1 MRRKR
6 ILKMDYM
13 TMNKKK
19 PEVLAP
25 AGDMEKLRFSIAYG
39 ADAVYLGGEHFGLR
53 VKSNNFTLEEI
64 REAVAYCHDCNKKVY
79 ITVNIFAHNEDIDVL
94 PEYLRFLND
103 IGPDGLLISD
113 PGVVLLAKEFAP
125 SIPLH
130 ISTQANNVN
139 WKTVEFWQRFGAE
152 RVVLGRE
159 LSLAEMEEIRRKTT
173 AELEIFVHGAM
184 CMSYSGR
191 CLLSN
196 YLTGR
201 DANRGACTHPCRW
214 KYALVEQQRPGEYLP
229 LEEDERGSYIMNSKD
244 LELLPYLPQLY
255 DIGIDS
261 FKIEGRVKSSYY
273 VAVVTGVYREAVDCL
288 VDEPECFE
296 ERLPQW
302 LEELCTV
309 SHRQYTGGFIE
320 RKPTAEDHRYETSS
334 YERLYDFVAIVKGYD
349 EKKQVL
355 ILEQRNHF
363 AVGETLEFV
372 PPKGTPFVVKVKEL
386 FDEEDHLIAKAPH
399 AQMTVKLPWNRSLP
413 ALTIV
418 RRKCHGME

>member
-1 MRRKR
+1 MQPKQ
-6 ILKMDYM
+6 ILKMDCM
-13 TMNKKK
+13 TMNKRK

-25 AGDMEKLRFSIAYG
+25 AGDMEKLRFAIAYG

-53 VKSNNFTLEEI
+53 VKSNNFTLDEI
-64 REAVAYCHDCNKKVY
+64 REAVAYCHQRGKKVY
-79 ITVNIFAHNEDIDVL
+79 ITVNIFAHNEDIEAL
-94 PEYLRFLND
+94 PEYLRSLNE

-113 PGVVLLAKEFAP
+113 PGVVLLTKEYAP
-125 SIPLH
+125 AIPLH

-139 WKTVEFWQRFGAE
+139 WKTVEFWQQFGAE

-159 LSLAEMEEIRRKTT
+159 LSLEEMAEIRQKTT

-196 YLTGR
+196 YLAGR

-255 DIGIDS
+255 DIGINS

-273 VAVVTGVYREAVDCL
+273 VAVVTGVYRAAVDCL
-288 VDEPECFE
+288 AEEPEVFE

-302 LEELCTV
+302 LEELRTV

-320 RKPTAEDHRYETSS
+320 RKPTGADHRYETSA

-349 EKKQVL
+349 EEKQML

-363 AVGETLEFV
+363 AVGEALEFV
-372 PPKGTPFVVKVKEL
+372 PAKGMPFVLNAEAL
-386 FDEEDHLIAKAPH
+386 FDEEDQPIAKAPH
-399 AQMTVKLPWNRSLP
+399 AQMTVKLPWQQPLP
-413 ALTIV
+413 PFTIV
-418 RRKCHGME
+418 RRKCHGSK